1 MLTSGPCHRVFPLL
15 MHYRPEIDGLR
26 ALAVVPVLLF
36 HAGFGLVAGGF
47 AGVDVFF
54 VISGFLI
61 TSIIHS
67 EIRDGSFS
75 IVRFYERRARRLAPA
90 LLLVCAVSIPFA
102 LLWMLPQEL
111 NTFGKSLYAVNF
123 FASNFL
129 FWDQTGYFEPSTDLM
144 PLLHTW
150 SLAVEEQFYLVFPL
164 LLLALRRVSAATA
177 LKVVLALVGL
187 SFAMTQLLARVDP
200 AANFYLLPS
209 RFWELGIGAALALVG
224 AARLELAKGRRELL
238 SGLGLAAIVA
248 SYLFV
253 PESAF
258 YPGFTTVP
266 VVLGTAL
273 VLAFA
278 RGDTAVG
285 RLLSLKPL
293 VAIGLISYSLYL
305 WHQPVFAF
313 ARLRAIDGIP
323 AEGYALLIVLCFA
336 LAYLSW
342 RFVEQP
348 FRNPKRFG
356 RGAVF
361 GATLAAGSAA
371 IALGFGFDGSDG
383 LVARN
388 RELARLTQPS
398 VGLGKK
404 CDAVADLACA
414 TSPKPEVAVWGDSF
428 ARHLVD
434 GVIASKPD
442 VRLVQLAKNNCGPFL
457 NLAPVVS
464 RLGRNWPQDC
474 ARYNDDVRRFLLAN
488 RSIRYVV
495 LSSQLSQYLQQET
508 VLVDGRKEMPSEVS
522 LLSDGLRT
530 TLAWLKAN
538 GFEAV
543 FVAPTPHDGRD
554 TGLCVA
560 RARLLGEPDQRCE
573 PALKDVRKYDQD
585 VLKVVADIAD
595 EYPVVSF
602 MNYLCDADS
611 CKVEDKGVSLF
622 EDFGHFSEQGSRQ
635 MGRAFDFYRSFIQ
648 AAERDALSWREPGGL
663 PLFGSA
669 DL

>member
-1 MLTSGPCHRVFPLL
+1 

-36 HAGFGLVAGGF
+36 HAGYGLVAGGF

-61 TSIIHS
+61 TSIIHR
-67 EIRDGSFS
+67 EIRDGNFS
-75 IVRFYERRARRLAPA
+75 IVGFYERRARRLAPA

-102 LLWMLPQEL
+102 LMWMLPQEL
-111 NTFGKSLYAVNF
+111 NAFGKSLYAVNF

-164 LLLALRRVSAATA
+164 LLLGLRRLSAATA
-177 LKVVLALVGL
+177 LKVVLALVAL

-209 RFWELGIGAALALVG
+209 RLWELGIGAALALVG
-224 AARLELAKGRRELL
+224 PDRLDLARGRRELL
-238 SGLGLAAIVA
+238 SALGLAAIIA
-248 SYLFV
+248 TYFFV

-278 RGDTAVG
+278 HSDTAVG
-285 RLLSLKPL
+285 RLLSLRPL

-323 AEGYALLIVLCFA
+323 AEGYALLIVLCFV

-348 FRNPKRFG
+348 FRKPKRFG

-388 RELARLTQPS
+388 RELAQLTQPS

-404 CDAVADLACA
+404 CDAVADLRCA
-414 TSPKPEVAVWGDSF
+414 TNPKPEVAIWGDSF

-457 NLAPVVS
+457 NLSPVVP

-474 ARYNDDVRRFLLAN
+474 ARYNEDVRRFLLAN

-508 VLVDGRKEMPSEVS
+508 VLVDGRREMPSEVS
-522 LLSDGLRT
+522 LLSDGLRA
-530 TLAWLKAN
+530 TLAWLEAN

-611 CKVEDKGVSLF
+611 CKVADKGVSLF

-635 MGRAFDFYRSFIQ
+635 MGRAFNFYRSFID
-648 AAERDALSWREPGGL
+648 AAERDVLSWRKPDSLPG
-663 PLFGSA
+663 FESA

>member
-1 MLTSGPCHRVFPLL
+1 

-61 TSIIHS
+61 TSIIHR

-75 IVRFYERRARRLAPA
+75 IVGFYERRARRIAPA
-90 LLLVCAVSIPFA
+90 LLLVSAVSIPFA
-102 LLWMLPQEL
+102 VMWMLPQEL
-111 NTFGKSLYAVNF
+111 NNFGKSLYAVNL
-123 FASNFL
+123 FASNFM
-129 FWDQTGYFEPSTDLM
+129 FWDQTGYFAPSTELI

-150 SLAVEEQFYLVFPL
+150 SLAVEEQFYFVFPL
-164 LLLALRRVSAATA
+164 LLIMLRRFSAATTV
-177 LKVVLALVGL
+177 KVVLALVLL
-187 SFAMTQLLARVDP
+187 SFASTQILANLDP

-209 RFWELGIGAALALVG
+209 RFWELGVGAMLALVG
-224 AARLELAKGRRELL
+224 AEKLDLAKGHRELL
-238 SGLGLAAIVA
+238 SVLGLVAIVA
-248 SYLFV
+248 SYVFV
-253 PESAF
+253 RESAA
-258 YPGFTTVP
+258 YPGWPTVP

-293 VAIGLISYSLYL
+293 VAVGLISYSLYL

-313 ARLRAIDGIP
+313 ARLRVIEEIP
-323 AEGYALLIVLCFA
+323 AEGYALLIALCFV

-342 RFVEQP
+342 QYVEQP
-348 FRNPKRFG
+348 FRRRGRFG

-371 IALGFGFDGSDG
+371 IALGFGLDGTDG
-383 LVARN
+383 LVSRN
-388 RELARLTQPS
+388 RELAQLTQPS
-398 VGLGKK
+398 VGLGKT
-404 CDAVADLACA
+404 CDAVVDLRCA
-414 TSPKPEVAVWGDSF
+414 TSLTPEVAVWGDSF

-434 GVIASKPD
+434 GIIASKPD
-442 VRLVQLAKNNCGPFL
+442 VQLVQLAKNNCGPFV
-457 NLAPVVS
+457 NLAPILP
-464 RLGRNWPQDC
+464 RLGDDWPQDC
-474 ARYNDDVRRFLLAN
+474 VRYNADVRRFLLAN

-495 LSSQLSQYLQQET
+495 LSSQLSQYLTEET
-508 VLVDGRKEMPSEVS
+508 VLVDGRQEVPSETK
-522 LLSDGLRT
+522 LLSDGLRA
-530 TLAWLKAN
+530 TLAWLEAN

-560 RARLLGEPDQRCE
+560 RSRLLGEPDRRCE
-573 PALKDVRKYDQD
+573 PVLKDVRSNDRD

-611 CKVEDKGVSLF
+611 CKVEDKGVALF
-622 EDFGHFSEQGSRQ
+622 EDAGHFSAQGSRQ
-635 MGRAFDFYRSFIQ
+635 MGRAFDFYRSFVD
-648 AAERDALSWREPGGL
+648 AAKDEIHSRRGTERRAVD
-663 PLFGSA
+663 SA

>member
-1 MLTSGPCHRVFPLL
+1 MQ
-15 MHYRPEIDGLR
+15 YRPEIDGLR

-36 HAGFGLVAGGF
+36 HAGFGLVSGGF

-54 VISGFLI
+54 VISGYLI
-61 TSIIHS
+61 TAIIHR
-67 EIRDGSFS
+67 EISDGNFS

-102 LLWMLPQEL
+102 LMWMLPEEL
-111 NTFGKSLYAVNF
+111 NSFGKSLYSVNL
-123 FASNFL
+123 FASNFF
-129 FWDQTGYFEPSTDLM
+129 FWDQAGYFAPSTALL

-164 LLLALRRVSAATA
+164 LLLLLHRFSRATL
-177 LKVVLALVGL
+177 LKVVAALVLL
-187 SFAMTQLLARVDP
+187 SFAATQVFANLDP

-209 RFWELGIGAALALVG
+209 RFWELGVGALLALVG
-224 AARLELAKGRRELL
+224 VEKLDLSKGSRELL
-238 SGLGLAAIVA
+238 SALGLLAIVA

-253 PESAF
+253 VESAF
-258 YPGFTTVP
+258 YPGWTTVP

-273 VLAFA
+273 VLAFG
-278 RGDTAVG
+278 RSDTVVG

-313 ARLRAIDGIP
+313 ARLRSIEDIP
-323 AEGYALLIVLCFA
+323 AEGYALLIALCFV

-342 RFVEQP
+342 RLVEQP
-348 FRNPKRFG
+348 FRKPGRFS
-356 RGAVF
+356 RRAVF

-371 IALGFGFDGSDG
+371 IAFGFTLDGSDG
-383 LVARN
+383 LAARN
-388 RELARLTQPS
+388 RELAQLSEPS

-404 CDAVADLACA
+404 CDAVADLRCA
-414 TSPKPEVAVWGDSF
+414 SNPKPEVAVWGDFF

-434 GVIASKPD
+434 GIIASKPD

-457 NLAPVVS
+457 NLSPIMP
-464 RLGRNWPQDC
+464 RLGRDWSDDC
-474 ARYNDDVRRFLLAN
+474 ARYNEEVRRFLLAN

-495 LSSQLSQYLQQET
+495 LSSQLSQYLKEEK
-508 VLVDGRKEMPSEVS
+508 VLVDGRSEVTTDS
-522 LLSDGLRT
+522 KLLIDGLRAT
-530 TLAWLKAN
+530 FAWLRSN
-538 GFEAV
+538 GFEPV

-560 RARLLGEPDQRCE
+560 RARLLGLSDRHCE
-573 PALKDVRKYDQD
+573 PVLTTVREYDRD
-585 VLKVVADIAD
+585 VLNVVADIAD

-602 MNYLCDADS
+602 MDYLCDDDS
-611 CKVEDKGVSLF
+611 CKIEDKGVALF
-622 EDFGHFSEQGSRQ
+622 EDFGHFSKEGSRQ
-635 MGRAFDFYRSFIQ
+635 MGRAFDFYRAFIE
-648 AAERDALSWREPGGL
+648 AAKGRPVAERATDAKAFDNAAL
-663 PLFGSA
+663 
-669 DL
+669 

>member
-1 MLTSGPCHRVFPLL
+1 MQ
-15 MHYRPEIDGLR
+15 YRPEIDGLR

-36 HAGFGLVAGGF
+36 HAGFGLLAGGF

-61 TSIIHS
+61 TSIIHR

-75 IVRFYERRARRLAPA
+75 VVRFYERRARRIAPA

-102 LLWMLPQEL
+102 LMWMLPEEL
-111 NTFGKSLYAVNF
+111 NNFGKSLYAVNF

-129 FWDQTGYFEPSTDLM
+129 FWGQTGYFAPSTELM

-150 SLAVEEQFYLVFPL
+150 SLAVEEQFYVVFPL
-164 LLLALRRVSAATA
+164 LLLGLRRASAATA
-177 LKVVLALVGL
+177 LKVVLALVVL
-187 SFAMTQLLARVDP
+187 SFAMTQLLARADP

-209 RFWELGIGAALALVG
+209 RFWELGVGAGLALVT
-224 AARLELAKGRRELL
+224 AERLDLARGRREML
-238 SGLGLAAIVA
+238 SALGLAAIVA

-258 YPGFTTVP
+258 FPGWTTVP

-293 VAIGLISYSLYL
+293 VAIGLVSYSLYL
-305 WHQPVFAF
+305 WHQPVFTF

-323 AEGYALLIVLCFA
+323 TGGYALLIVLCFA

-348 FRNPKRFG
+348 FRKPKRFG
-356 RGAVF
+356 RAAVF

-388 RELARLTQPS
+388 RELAALTRPS

-404 CDAVADLACA
+404 CDAVADLRCA

-457 NLAPVVS
+457 NLAPVVP
-464 RLGRNWPQDC
+464 RLGRDWPQDC
-474 ARYNDDVRRFLLAN
+474 VRYNDDVRRFLLAN

-495 LSSQLSQYLQQET
+495 LSSQLSQYLQEET
-508 VLVDGRKEMPSEVS
+508 VLVDGHKEVPSGTSV
-522 LLSDGLRT
+522 LSEGLRE

-554 TGLCVA
+554 TGLCIA
-560 RARLLGEPDQRCE
+560 RARLLGQPDRRCE
-573 PALKDVRKYDQD
+573 PALKDVRKYDRD

-611 CKVEDKGVSLF
+611 CKVEDKGVPLF

-635 MGRAFDFYRSFIQ
+635 MGRAFDFYRSFVA
-648 AAERDALSWREPGGL
+648 AAESDVFSWRRPVGPPAFEGARL
-663 PLFGSA
+663 
-669 DL
+669 

>member
-1 MLTSGPCHRVFPLL
+1 MQ
-15 MHYRPEIDGLR
+15 YRPEIDGLR

-61 TSIIHS
+61 TSIIHR

-75 IVRFYERRARRLAPA
+75 VVAFYERRARRIAPA

-102 LLWMLPQEL
+102 LMWMLPEEL
-111 NTFGKSLYAVNF
+111 NNFGKSLYAVNV

-129 FWDQTGYFEPSTDLM
+129 FWGQTGYFAPSTELM

-164 LLLALRRVSAATA
+164 LLLGLRRASAATA
-177 LKVVLALVGL
+177 LKVVLALVAL
-187 SFAMTQLLARVDP
+187 SFAMTQLLARADP

-209 RFWELGIGAALALVG
+209 RFWELGVGAALALVR
-224 AARLELAKGRRELL
+224 AERLDLAKRRREVL
-238 SGLGLAAIVA
+238 SALGLAAIVA

-253 PESAF
+253 PQSAF
-258 YPGFTTVP
+258 FPGWTTVP

-323 AEGYALLIVLCFA
+323 AGGYVLLIVLCFA

-342 RFVEQP
+342 RFVEQA
-348 FRNPKRFG
+348 FRKPKRFG
-356 RGAVF
+356 RAAVF

-388 RELARLTQPS
+388 RALAELTRPS

-404 CDAVADLACA
+404 CDAVADLRCA

-457 NLAPVVS
+457 NLAPVVP
-464 RLGRNWPQDC
+464 RLGRNWPRDC
-474 ARYNDDVRRFLLAN
+474 VRYNDDVRRFLLAN

-495 LSSQLSQYLQQET
+495 LSSQLSQYLQEKT
-508 VLVDGRKEMPSEVS
+508 VLVDGHKEVPSGTSV
-522 LLSDGLRT
+522 LSEGLRE

-554 TGLCVA
+554 TGLCIA
-560 RARLLGEPDQRCE
+560 RTRLLGQPDQRCE
-573 PALKDVRKYDQD
+573 PALKDVRKYDRD

-602 MNYLCDADS
+602 MNYLCDAHS
-611 CKVEDKGVSLF
+611 CKVEDKGVPLF

-635 MGRAFDFYRSFIQ
+635 MGRAFDFYRSFVA
-648 AAERDALSWREPGGL
+648 AAESDVFSWRRPVG
-663 PLFGSA
+663 PPAFDSA
-669 DL
+669 RL

>member
-1 MLTSGPCHRVFPLL
+1 MQ
-15 MHYRPEIDGLR
+15 YRPEIDGLR

-36 HAGFGLVAGGF
+36 HAGFGFVAGGF

-61 TSIIHS
+61 TSIIKT

-75 IVRFYERRARRLAPA
+75 IVGFYERRARRLAPA

-102 LLWMLPQEL
+102 LMWMLPEEL
-111 NTFGKSLYAVNF
+111 NNFGKSLYAVNL

-129 FWDQTGYFEPSTDLM
+129 FWDQTGYFAPSTALI

-150 SLAVEEQFYLVFPL
+150 SLAVEEQFYVVFPL
-164 LLLALRRVSAATA
+164 LLLMLRRFSAATTV
-177 LKVVLALVGL
+177 KVVLALVLL
-187 SFAMTQLLARVDP
+187 SFGATQILARLDP

-209 RFWELGIGAALALVG
+209 RFWELGIGSCLALVG
-224 AARLELAKGRRELL
+224 ADRLDVGRGRREVLAA
-238 SGLGLAAIVA
+238 LGLLAIA
-248 SYLFV
+248 GSYLFV
-253 PESAF
+253 EETAF
-258 YPGFTTVP
+258 YPGWTTVP

-273 VLAFA
+273 LLAFA

-293 VAIGLISYSLYL
+293 VAVGLISYSLYL

-313 ARLRAIDGIP
+313 ARLRAIDEIP
-323 AEGYALLIVLCFA
+323 AAGYALLTALCFV

-342 RFVEQP
+342 RYVEQP
-348 FRNPKRFG
+348 FRKPRRFG

-361 GATLAAGSAA
+361 GATLAAGSVA

-383 LVARN
+383 LAARN
-388 RELARLTQPS
+388 RALAEITEPS
-398 VGLGKK
+398 VGLGKT
-404 CDAVADLACA
+404 CDAVADFRCA
-414 TSPKPEVAVWGDSF
+414 TSKTPEIAVWGDSF

-457 NLAPVVS
+457 NLAPIMPK
-464 RLGRNWPQDC
+464 LGPDWPEEC
-474 ARYNDDVRRFLLAN
+474 VRYNSDVRRFLLAN

-495 LSSQLSQYLQQET
+495 VSSQLSQYLREDA
-508 VLVDGRKEMPSEVS
+508 VFVDGRGALPSETA
-522 LLSDGLRT
+522 LLAENLRQ
-530 TLAWLKAN
+530 TLAWLKEN

-573 PALKDVRKYDQD
+573 PALENVRRYDRE
-585 VLKVVADIAD
+585 VLKVVADMAD

-611 CKVEDKGVSLF
+611 CKVEDKGVPLF
-622 EDFGHFSEQGSRQ
+622 EDFGHFSAQGSRQ
-635 MGRAFDFYRSFIQ
+635 MGRAVNFYRTFVD
-648 AAERDALSWREPGGL
+648 AAQGKGL
-663 PLFGSA
+663 PQPVALLPAVQSIG
-669 DL
+669 L